1 MATTPEIT
9 ADTAIPAAP
18 GTADAT
24 NATGM
29 TGAASATDAVTR
41 LREAMDRLNNTQKLM
56 LAAGVAAIIA
66 ILVGAYL
73 WNKQPDY
80 RVLFS
85 NYSEKDGGA
94 IIAALEQANVP
105 YRFSS
110 GGSAILVPAA
120 QVHDVRL
127 RLAAQGLPR
136 GGSVG
141 FELME
146 TQKFGTSQFI
156 EQVNYQRALE
166 GELARTIESISAV
179 DTARVHLAISKP
191 SVFVREEQKP
201 TASVLLHLFPG
212 RGLDPAQIAGISHLI
227 SSSVPQLPLTNVNI
241 VDQDGNLLSQLK
253 DKLADAGLDASQLKY
268 VHEVENSIAQRI
280 EKILAPWGADNYRV
294 QVAADL
300 DFSHVEQT
308 AETYRPN
315 GTPTEATLRS
325 EQVSESANLNQQ
337 PPVGGVPGALT
348 NQPPVPAI
356 APLTQPPLTP
366 PPGEAGGAPASPT
379 AATPV
384 NPNDPNRGR
393 IDAAGV
399 QAPLN
404 PVSPPLSTTTSTTR
418 NYEVDKTLTY
428 TKQAAGA
435 VRRLTAAVVVN
446 YRLVK
451 DKNGVETPG
460 PLPADELQKIQDVV
474 REAMGYDE
482 KRGDALSVAN
492 VPFSADAKVDGDGIA
507 MWKDPETVARGMEIL
522 KYLVIAGILFAIY
535 FIMLRPVLHSMFPP
549 PPKPEESDASE
560 GRGTSHGSGEAGE
573 GGEEEGEHEPTELD
587 NYAAKVEKAKAI
599 AQSDPK
605 VVADMIKDW
614 MGLNG

>member
-9 ADTAIPAAP
+9 ADTAIPAPAA
-18 GTADAT
+18 TADAS
-24 NATGM
+24 AA
-29 TGAASATDAVTR
+29 TGAAGATDALTR
-41 LREAMDRLNNTQKLM
+41 LREAMDRLNNTQKIM
-56 LAAGVAAIIA
+56 MAAGVAAIIA

-80 RVLFS
+80 RVLFA

-146 TQKFGTSQFI
+146 NQKFGTSQFI

-179 DTARVHLAISKP
+179 DTARVHLAIPKP

-212 RGLDPAQIAGISHLI
+212 RGLDPSQVAGITHLI
-227 SSSVPQLPLTNVNI
+227 ASSVPQLPLSNVNI
-241 VDQDGNLLSQLK
+241 VDQDGNLVSQLK
-253 DKLADAGLDASQLKY
+253 DKRAEAGLDVTQLQL
-268 VHEVENSIAQRI
+268 VHEVENSTAQRI
-280 EKILAPWGADNYRV
+280 EKILAPWGAENYRV

-308 AETYRPN
+308 SETFHPN
-315 GTPTEATLRS
+315 GKREDASVRS
-325 EQVSESANLNQQ
+325 EQVTESANLNQ
-337 PPVGGVPGALT
+337 PPAVGGVPGSLT

-366 PPGEAGGAPASPT
+366 PPGEAGGAPAAP
-379 AATPV
+379 APPV

-399 QAPLN
+399 HAPLN
-404 PVSPPLSTTTSTTR
+404 PLSPPLATTTATTT
-418 NYEVDKTLTY
+418 NYEVGKTIVHS
-428 TKQAAGA
+428 KQAMGT

-446 YRLVK
+446 YRMGK
-451 DKNGVETPG
+451 DKNGVEIPE
-460 PLPADELQKIQDVV
+460 PLPEDQLKQIYNLV
-474 REAMGYDE
+474 REAMGYNE
-482 KRGDALSVAN
+482 QRGDALSVAN
-492 VPFSADAKVDGDGIA
+492 LPFTAELKADGDGVPL
-507 MWKDPETVARGMEIL
+507 WKDPETVARGMDIL

-535 FIMLRPVLHSMFPP
+535 FIMMRPVLRSMFPP
-549 PPKPEESDASE
+549 PPKPEEDEAE
-560 GRGTSHGSGEAGE
+560 GHGAAHVYGEAE
-573 GGEEEGEHEPTELD
+573 EEGEEEGEHEPTELD
-587 NYAAKVEKAKAI
+587 NYAAKVEKAKEI
-599 AQSDPK
+599 AQTDPK

>member
-9 ADTAIPAAP
+9 ADTAIPAAA

-24 NATGM
+24 NATG
-29 TGAASATDAVTR
+29 AASAKSAADAITQ
-41 LREAMDRLNNTQKLM
+41 LRGALERLNNTQKLM

-73 WNKQPDY
+73 WNRQPDY

-105 YRFSS
+105 YQYSS

-127 RLAAQGLPR
+127 RLASQGLPR

-146 TQKFGTSQFI
+146 NQKFGTSQFI

-166 GELARTIESISAV
+166 GELSRTIESISAV
-179 DTARVHLAISKP
+179 DSARVHLAIPKP

-212 RGLDPAQIAGISHLI
+212 RALDPAQIAGITHLI
-227 SSSVPQLPLTNVNI
+227 SSSVPQLPISNVNI
-241 VDQDGNLLSQLK
+241 VDQDGNLISQLK
-253 DKLADAGLDASQLKY
+253 DKLAEAGLDASQLKY
-268 VHEVENSIAQRI
+268 VHEVETGIAQRI
-280 EKILAPWGADNYRV
+280 EKILAPWGTGNYRV

-308 AETYRPN
+308 AEIYRPN
-315 GTPTEATLRS
+315 GTPAEATLRS

-337 PPVGGVPGALT
+337 PAVGGVPGALT

-356 APLTQPPLTP
+356 APITQPALTP
-366 PPGEAGGAPASPT
+366 PPGEAGGAPITTPVA
-379 AATPV
+379 PV
-384 NPNDPNRGR
+384 NPNDPNRGK

-399 QAPLN
+399 HAPLN

-428 TKQAAGA
+428 TKQAAGT

-451 DKNGVETPG
+451 DKNGVEAPA
-460 PLPADELQKIQDVV
+460 PLPADELQKIHDVV

-492 VPFSADAKVDGDGIA
+492 VPFSQDVAAEGGGIPL
-507 MWKDPETVARGMEIL
+507 WKDPENVARGMDIL

-549 PPKPEESDASE
+549 HKPEGEAAE
-560 GRGTSHGSGEAGE
+560 GRGAHGRSGWDEEGE
-573 GGEEEGEHEPTELD
+573 IGEEEGEHEPTELD
-587 NYAAKVEKAKAI
+587 NFAAKVEKAKKI
-599 AQSDPK
+599 AQTEPK
-605 VVADMIKDW
+605 IVADMIKDW

>member
-9 ADTAIPAAP
+9 ADTAIPAA
-18 GTADAT
+18 TDT
-24 NATGM
+24 T
-29 TGAASATDAVTR
+29 SATDTANALTR
-41 LREAMDRLNNTQKLM
+41 LRTAFDQLNNTQKLM

-66 ILVGAYL
+66 ILVGTYL

-80 RVLFS
+80 KVLFA

-105 YRFSS
+105 YQYSA

-179 DTARVHLAISKP
+179 DSARVHLAIPKP

-212 RGLDPAQIAGISHLI
+212 RALDPAQIAGISHLI
-227 SSSVPQLPLTNVNI
+227 SSSVPQLPITNVNI
-241 VDQDGNLLSQLK
+241 VDQDGNLISQLK
-253 DKLADAGLDASQLKY
+253 DKLAEAGLDANQLKY
-268 VHEVENSIAQRI
+268 VHEKESSIAQRI
-280 EKILAPWGADNYRV
+280 EAILAPWGTGNYRV

-308 AETYRPN
+308 AETFRPN
-315 GTPTEATLRS
+315 GVPAEASIRS
-325 EQVSESANLNQQ
+325 EQISESANLNQQ
-337 PPVGGVPGALT
+337 PAQGGVPGALT

-356 APLTQPPLTP
+356 APLTQPPITP
-366 PPGEAGGAPASPT
+366 PPGEAGGAPA
-379 AATPV
+379 TPA
-384 NPNDPNRGR
+384 NPANPDPRDPNRGR
-393 IDAAGV
+393 LDAAGV
-399 QAPLN
+399 HAPLN
-404 PVSPPLSTTTSTTR
+404 PVSPPLTTQTSTTR

-428 TKQAAGA
+428 TRQAAGT
-435 VRRLTAAVVVN
+435 VRRLTAAVVMN
-446 YRLVK
+446 YRMVK

-460 PLPADELQKIQDVV
+460 PLPENELKQIHDLV

-492 VPFSADAKVDGDGIA
+492 IPFTSEVKSDDDGIPL
-507 MWKDPETVARGMEIL
+507 WKDPENVARGMDIL

-535 FIMLRPVLHSMFPP
+535 FVMLRPVLRSMFPP
-549 PPKPEESDASE
+549 PPEPEDTSKE
-560 GRGTSHGSGEAGE
+560 GGGGDGGGGSGIAGE
-573 GGEEEGEHEPTELD
+573 GRMTENGQHEPSALD
-587 NYAAKVEKAKAI
+587 NFAAKVEKAKGI

-605 VVADMIKDW
+605 IVADTIKDW
-614 MGLNG
+614 LGLNG

>member
-9 ADTAIPAAP
+9 ADTAIPAAT
-18 GTADAT
+18 GTAEAT
-24 NATGM
+24 NAT
-29 TGAASATDAVTR
+29 AASAADAATR
-41 LREAMDRLNNTQKLM
+41 LREALDRLNNTQKLM

-80 RVLFS
+80 KVLFA

-94 IIAALEQANVP
+94 IIAALEQANVS
-105 YRFSS
+105 YRYST

-146 TQKFGTSQFI
+146 SQKFGTSQFI

-179 DTARVHLAISKP
+179 DTARVHLAIPKP

-212 RGLDPAQIAGISHLI
+212 RGLDATQIAGITHLI
-227 SSSVPQLPLTNVNI
+227 SSSVPQLPMSNVNI
-241 VDQDGNLLSQLK
+241 VDQDGNLISQLK
-253 DKLADAGLDASQLKY
+253 NKLAEAGLDASQLKY
-268 VHEVENSIAQRI
+268 VHEVENGIARSI
-280 EKILAPWGADNYRV
+280 EKILAPWGAGNYRV

-308 AETYRPN
+308 AEVFRPN
-315 GTPTEATLRS
+315 ATPAEATKRS
-325 EQVSESANLNQQ
+325 EQITESANLNQ
-337 PPVGGVPGALT
+337 PPAVGGVPGALS

-356 APLTQPPLTP
+356 APMTQPPITP
-366 PPGEAGGAPASPT
+366 PPGEAGAPTTPVPT
-379 AATPV
+379 PPV

-399 QAPLN
+399 HAPLN
-404 PVSPPLSTTTSTTR
+404 PVSPPLTTGTSTNT
-418 NYEVDKTLTY
+418 NYEVDKTITY
-428 TKQAAGA
+428 TKQAAGT
-435 VRRLTAAVVVN
+435 VRRLTAAVVMN
-446 YRLVK
+446 YHLVK
-451 DKNGVETPG
+451 DKNGVETPT
-460 PLPADELQKIQDVV
+460 PLSEDELRKVIEVV
-474 REAMGYDE
+474 RGAMGYNE
-482 KRGDALSVAN
+482 QRGDALSVAN
-492 VPFSADAKVDGDGIA
+492 VPFALEVKADDDGIA
-507 MWKDPETVARGMEIL
+507 LWKDPENIARGMDIL

-549 PPKPEESDASE
+549 PPKPEGDTAE
-560 GRGTSHGSGEAGE
+560 GRSHAGSHGEAGE
-573 GGEEEGEHEPTELD
+573 GGAEEGEREPTELD
-587 NYAAKVEKAKAI
+587 SYAAKVEKAKEI
-599 AQSDPK
+599 AQTDPK